1 MNRRTFTILELLV
14 VLLLLGTLAALSVVQ
29 YLDSQKL
36 AKVQIFETN
45 VKEITKMLNTYKSNS
60 ILYNGQVGAY
70 PTVLTDPQF
79 KALFKQEPI
88 NPYTGKSML
97 SNNSIESGIQYE
109 SDGTSYRLCVVQ
121 QDVEDANGNDNVNEP
136 ISMLFTYIPH
146 SATNNAANFTRA
158 SIARMPNDTTV
169 VATNMPRFV
178 NNDGVLIEDAVV
190 NKIVSEGKWKDDWR
204 NWNHWGD
211 RTYWQNE
218 EQYYDPT
225 ITATVFKGTAANTA
239 KLYDCYP
246 YKLDTET
253 TKYTLSMYLKASATI
268 TKTASAYL
276 IAYDT
281 NNSTEVLVN
290 TNIRDITLTP
300 SWQKI
305 SWLFTATYQFTA
317 SEVEAIEAMQTATD
331 FDLVRSLI
339 PYNRDV
345 HNIGIAIEIPDVNG
359 IVFYAAKPQF
369 EEQDYA
375 STWTGPEGVRKRED
389 IKTTLYDKID
399 MNKPWTIE
407 TWALP
412 NPVKI
417 ITKPSKFN
425 VSNRAALWQ
434 IGNFYTPE
442 QLSITLWKYAA
453 RELYL
458 TYFDN
463 RILHSMSIRL
473 PSDYTT
479 NIPIYT
485 AVTYDGNGNYRM
497 YLGATSLQMR
507 GPYNFVN
514 EYPASDV
521 LWIGSY
527 DWHKGAWAGTILDMR
542 ISNVARTEQEINAAW
557 RNKWPIP
564 IDEHTTYKLTFD
576 GTLES
581 PIGEKTSCIVGY

>member
-1 MNRRTFTILELLV
+1 
-14 VLLLLGTLAALSVVQ
+14 
-29 YLDSQKL
+29 
-36 AKVQIFETN
+36 
-45 VKEITKMLNTYKSNS
+45 
-60 ILYNGQVGAY
+60 
-70 PTVLTDPQF
+70 
-79 KALFKQEPI
+79 
-88 NPYTGKSML
+88 
-97 SNNSIESGIQYE
+97 
-109 SDGTSYRLCVVQ
+109 
-121 QDVEDANGNDNVNEP
+121 
-136 ISMLFTYIPH
+136 
-146 SATNNAANFTRA
+146 
-158 SIARMPNDTTV
+158 
-169 VATNMPRFV
+169 
-178 NNDGVLIEDAVV
+178 
-190 NKIVSEGKWKDDWR
+190 
-204 NWNHWGD
+204 
-211 RTYWQNE
+211 
-218 EQYYDPT
+218 
-225 ITATVFKGTAANTA
+225 
-239 KLYDCYP
+239 
-246 YKLDTET
+246 
-253 TKYTLSMYLKASATI
+253 MYLKASATI

-317 SEVEAIEAMQTATD
+317 SEVEAIEAIQTATD

-375 STWTGPEGVRKRED
+375 STWTGPEGVRERED

-417 ITKPSKFN
+417 ITKHSKFN
-425 VSNRAALWQ
+425 VSDRAALWQ
-434 IGNFYTPE
+434 IGNYYTPE
-442 QLSITLWKYAA
+442 QLSITLWKAAA
-453 RELYL
+453 RGLDL
-458 TYFDN
+458 TYYDN
-463 RILHSMSIRL
+463 RISHSMSIGIGL

-507 GPYNFVN
+507 GPCNFVN

-527 DWHKGAWAGTILDMR
+527 DWAKGAWLAPFLICAFLMWH
-542 ISNVARTEQEINAAW
+542 VQ
-557 RNKWPIP
+557 NK
-564 IDEHTTYKLTFD
+564 K
-576 GTLES
+576 
-581 PIGEKTSCIVGY
+581 

>member
-97 SNNSIESGIQYE
+97 SSNSTESGIQYE

-239 KLYDCYP
+239 KLYDYYP
-246 YKLDTET
+246 YKLTAT
-253 TKYTLSMYLKASATI
+253 RTRYALSIYVKTSVTI
-268 TKTASAYL
+268 TKPIQASLVAYNNATGTIIVLGTAYK
-276 IAYDT
+276 T
-281 NNSTEVLVN
+281 
-290 TNIRDITLTP
+290 ITLTP

-305 SWLFTATYQFTA
+305 SWLLTA
-317 SEVEAIEAMQTATD
+317 SNTRSFPPNETSVTVLKNVTGGID
-331 FDLVRSLI
+331 RSLS
-339 PYNRDV
+339 D
-345 HNIGIAIEIPDVNG
+345 IGIAIEIPDVNG

-375 STWTGPEGVRKRED
+375 STWTGPEGVRERED

-412 NPVKI
+412 NSEKFL
-417 ITKPSKFN
+417 TNPSGIDCN
-425 VSNRAALWQ
+425 SRATIWQ
-434 IGNFYTPE
+434 IGKYHMPN
-442 QLSITLWKYAA
+442 QLSITLWKQYPKCIQIVF
-453 RELYL
+453 
-458 TYFDN
+458 FDN
-463 RILHSMSIRL
+463 LESHVTSQQRCL
-473 PSDYTT
+473 PADYTT
-479 NIPIYT
+479 NMPIYT

-497 YLGATSLQMR
+497 YLGSNTFISTATFSFPHNYQ
-507 GPYNFVN
+507 PYDIF
-514 EYPASDV
+514 
-521 LWIGSY
+521 WIGSY

-576 GTLES
+576 NTLES
-581 PIGEKTSCIVGY
+581 QIGTKIDCIMGN

>member
-1 MNRRTFTILELLV
+1 MKHGFTLAELLV
-14 VLLLLGTLAALSVVQ
+14 VLLILGVLVGLAVYNYTPSIKA
-29 YLDSQKL
+29 
-36 AKVQIFETN
+36 AKQTAFETN
-45 VKEITKMLNTYKSNS
+45 LNDIMKALEKYKIQQQSF
-60 ILYNGQVGAY
+60 AY
-70 PTVLTDPQF
+70 PSMLETLKEENMFT
-79 KALFKQEPI
+79 KEPI

-97 SNNSIESGIQYE
+97 SSNSTESGIQYE

-158 SIARMPNDTTV
+158 SIARMPDDTTV

-178 NNDGVLIEDAVV
+178 NNDGVLIEDTTV

-239 KLYDCYP
+239 KLYDYYP
-246 YKLDTET
+246 YKLTAT
-253 TKYTLSMYLKASATI
+253 RTRYALSIYVKTSVTI
-268 TKTASAYL
+268 TKPIQASLVAYNNATGTIIVLGTAYK
-276 IAYDT
+276 T
-281 NNSTEVLVN
+281 
-290 TNIRDITLTP
+290 ITLTP

-305 SWLFTATYQFTA
+305 SWLLTA
-317 SEVEAIEAMQTATD
+317 SNTRSFPPNETSVTVPSNVTGGID
-331 FDLVRSLI
+331 RSLS
-339 PYNRDV
+339 D
-345 HNIGIAIEIPDVNG
+345 IGIAIEIPDVNG

-375 STWTGPEGVRKRED
+375 STWTGPEGVRERED

-412 NPVKI
+412 NSEKLF
-417 ITKPSKFN
+417 TNPSGID
-425 VSNRAALWQ
+425 SNCRAVLWQ
-434 IGNFYTPE
+434 IGNYYIRE
-442 QLSITLWKYAA
+442 QFNITLWK
-453 RELYL
+453 EHPNVITIVLN
-458 TYFDN
+458 DN
-463 RILHSMSIRL
+463 QGWFAKAITL
-473 PSDYTT
+473 PNNYTA
-479 NIPIYT
+479 PIYT
-485 AVTYDGNGNYRM
+485 AVTYDGNSNYKLYVGTTTIAMVSIIGFKPKYSAADIFWIGNYNW
-497 YLGATSLQMR
+497 Y
-507 GPYNFVN
+507 
-514 EYPASDV
+514 
-521 LWIGSY
+521 
-527 DWHKGAWAGTILDMR
+527 KGAWAGTILDMR

-564 IDEHTTYKLTFD
+564 IDEHTTYKMTFD
-576 GTLES
+576 NTLES
-581 PIGEKTSCIVGY
+581 QIGTKIDCIMGN